1 MYMRT
6 HPQYGYIY
14 NNGLP
19 MALIH
24 HIKIRFTCIKK
35 KSLQNTWK
43 SFGLYNRALIIE
55 SVSVISSGNK
65 FKITSSHI
73 KIHVPAK
80 KKSYKYCWNV
90 LFQLKYRS
98 WKPAI
103 SPFLPRSLYTKLDVP
118 GTCPEPLAPLGAGR
132 GRVEIGFPSLS
143 NLPGSLY
150 WS

>member
-6 HPQYGYIY
+6 HPQYGIYIQQWST
-14 NNGLP
+14 NGTYTSYKNK
-19 MALIH
+19 IH
-24 HIKIRFTCIKK
+24 VYKK